1 MGLGWVLLYAIV
13 AIGPLVVALTAD
25 PPPGRGFL
33 EELSVALGFVG
44 LAMMGLQFAAVS
56 RFARVSAPFGLD
68 VVLHFHR
75 QIAFV
80 ALAFVLAHP
89 AIMAAE
95 RSVDLINPVA
105 AHWTARAGQLSVIA
119 VVALVATSVWRRR
132 LGLSYEAWRVLHGI
146 LAVVAVAA
154 ALVHVERVGHY
165 VSGPWKQGLWALF
178 SAVFVALLV
187 NTRVVQPV
195 RQLRRPWR
203 VTSVQPERGDA
214 WTLTL
219 EPEGHGGL
227 RFLPGQFAWLRVH
240 RSPFAVREHP
250 FSFSSSAE
258 RPERISFT
266 IKAAGDFT
274 SRVGAIPPGTRAYV
288 DGPYGVFSYDRS
300 QGDGFVFVAGG
311 VGITPIMSMLRT
323 LADRGDR
330 RPCLLLYGNADWDGV
345 IFRAELEDLR
355 DRLDL
360 RVVHVPES
368 PPEGWDGEHGLM
380 DGALLDRHLP
390 ERPERQR
397 YFLCGPPPMM
407 AAVRDLLAARGVA
420 PADIEFER
428 FDLI

>member
-1 MGLGWVLLYAIV
+1 
-13 AIGPLVVALTAD
+13 
-25 PPPGRGFL
+25 
-33 EELSVALGFVG
+33 
-44 LAMMGLQFAAVS
+44 
-56 RFARVSAPFGLD
+56 
-68 VVLHFHR
+68 
-75 QIAFV
+75 
-80 ALAFVLAHP
+80 
-89 AIMAAE
+89 
-95 RSVDLINPVA
+95 
-105 AHWTARAGQLSVIA
+105 
-119 VVALVATSVWRRR
+119 VWRRR

-203 VTSVQPERGDA
+203 VTSVEPERGDA

-219 EPEGHGGL
+219 APEGHGGL

-258 RPERISFT
+258 RPERLSFT

-274 SRVGAIPPGTRAYV
+274 SRVGAIRPGTRAYV
-288 DGPYGVFSYDRS
+288 DGPYGVFSYDRN

-345 IFRAELEDLR
+345 IFREELEDLR

-368 PPEGWDGEHGLM
+368 PPGGWEGESGLM
-380 DGALLDRHLP
+380 DDGLLDRHLP

-407 AAVRDLLAARGVA
+407 AAVRDLLAERGVA